1 MARLDPL
8 ERHVVSELDED
19 FAFFERTL
27 GFVPNSLLTMARR
40 PALARGLIALSRGV
54 YDPRGEVDL
63 GLKRLLGH
71 TASMAAGCLYCRA
84 HTGTSAMR
92 HGVSAEKLAALP
104 EYLTSPLYTGA
115 ERAAIDFAFA
125 AASQPNDV
133 DDALFARLRAHWSE
147 GQVVEIL
154 GVVGLF
160 GFFNRWNDSLATTL
174 EPVPLA
180 QAREY
185 LAPTG
190 WQPGKHVPVGDDAD
204 EPAQEP
210 GSMSMRI
217 VP

>member
-1 MARLDPL
+1 MARLEPL
-8 ERHVVSELDED
+8 ARDAVPALDED

-54 YDPRGEVDL
+54 YDPKGEVDL

-104 EYLTSPLYTGA
+104 DYRTSPLYSEP
-115 ERAAIDFAFA
+115 ERTAIDFALA
-125 AASQPNDV
+125 AASQPNGV
-133 DDALFARLRAHWSE
+133 DDALFARLSTHWNE

-154 GVVGLF
+154 GVVALF
-160 GFFNRWNDSLATTL
+160 GFFNRWNDSMATTL
-174 EPVPLA
+174 EPEPLA
-180 QAREY
+180 LAERHLARS
-185 LAPTG
+185 G
-190 WQPGKHVPVGDDAD
+190 WQAGKHA
-204 EPAQEP
+204 P
-210 GSMSMRI
+210 GA
-217 VP
+217 

>member
-8 ERHVVSELDED
+8 PRNAAPELDED

-40 PALARGLIALSRGV
+40 PSLAKGLIALSRGV
-54 YDPRGEVDL
+54 YDPKGEVDL

-71 TASMAAGCLYCRA
+71 TASMAAGCMYCRA

-104 EYLTSPLYTGA
+104 DYQRSPLYSEA
-115 ERAAIDFAFA
+115 ERVAIDFCFA

-133 DDALFARLRAHWSE
+133 DDALFSRLREHWSE

-160 GFFNRWNDSLATTL
+160 GFFNRWNDSMATTL
-174 EPVPLA
+174 EPEPLDLA
-180 QAREY
+180 NEH
-185 LAPTG
+185 LAPSG
-190 WQPGKHVPVGDDAD
+190 WKAGKHASG
-204 EPAQEP
+204 
-210 GSMSMRI
+210 G
-217 VP
+217 

>member
-1 MARLDPL
+1 MARLQPL
-8 ERHVVSELDED
+8 ARDAMPELDDD

-54 YDPRGEVDL
+54 YDPKGEVDL

-92 HGVSAEKLAALP
+92 HGVSADKLAALP
-104 EYLTSPLYTGA
+104 HYRESPLYSEA
-115 ERAAIDFAFA
+115 ERVAIDYAFA
-125 AASQPNDV
+125 AASQPNEVSDE
-133 DDALFARLRAHWSE
+133 LFARLRAHWSE

-154 GVVGLF
+154 GVVALF
-160 GFFNRWNDSLATTL
+160 GFFNRWNDSMATTL
-174 EPVPLA
+174 EPEPLHLA
-180 QAREY
+180 TQH

-190 WQPGKHVPVGDDAD
+190 WVPGKHA
-204 EPAQEP
+204 
-210 GSMSMRI
+210 
-217 VP
+217 

>member
-1 MARLDPL
+1 MARLEPL
-8 ERHVVSELDED
+8 ARHAMPELDDD

-40 PALARGLIALSRGV
+40 PTLARGLIALSRGV
-54 YDPRGEVDL
+54 YDPKGEVDL

-104 EYLTSPLYTGA
+104 DYRTSPLYGED
-115 ERAAIDFAFA
+115 ERAAIDFALA
-125 AASQPNDV
+125 AASQPNGV

-154 GVVGLF
+154 GVVALF
-160 GFFNRWNDSLATTL
+160 GFFNRWNDSMATTL
-174 EPVPLA
+174 EPEPLELA
-180 QAREY
+180 EQH
-185 LAPTG
+185 LAPSG
-190 WQPGKHVPVGDDAD
+190 WRAGKHA
-204 EPAQEP
+204 P
-210 GSMSMRI
+210 GA
-217 VP
+217 

>member
-1 MARLDPL
+1 MARLEPL
-8 ERHVVSELDED
+8 ARDAVPALDED

-40 PALARGLIALSRGV
+40 PSLARGLIALSRGV
-54 YDPRGEVDL
+54 YDPKGEVDL

-104 EYLTSPLYTGA
+104 DYRSSPLYSEA

-133 DDALFARLRAHWSE
+133 DDATFARLRTHWSE
-147 GQVVEIL
+147 GQIVEIL
-154 GVVGLF
+154 GVVALF
-160 GFFNRWNDSLATTL
+160 GFFNRWNDSMATTL
-174 EPVPLA
+174 EPEPMELA
-180 QAREY
+180 SRHLTAS
-185 LAPTG
+185 G
-190 WQPGKHVPVGDDAD
+190 WHAGKHAD
-204 EPAQEP
+204 GA
-210 GSMSMRI
+210 
-217 VP
+217 

>member
-8 ERHVVSELDED
+8 PRNAAPELDED

-40 PALARGLIALSRGV
+40 PSLAKGLIALSRGV
-54 YDPRGEVDL
+54 YDPKGEVDL

-71 TASMAAGCLYCRA
+71 AASMAAGCMYCRA

-104 EYLTSPLYTGA
+104 DYQRSPLYSEA
-115 ERAAIDFAFA
+115 ERVAIDFCFA

-133 DDALFARLRAHWSE
+133 DDALFSRLREHWSE

-160 GFFNRWNDSLATTL
+160 GFFNRWNDSMATTL
-174 EPVPLA
+174 EPEPLDLA
-180 QAREY
+180 NEH
-185 LAPTG
+185 LAPSG
-190 WQPGKHVPVGDDAD
+190 WKAGKHASG
-204 EPAQEP
+204 
-210 GSMSMRI
+210 G
-217 VP
+217 

>member
-1 MARLDPL
+1 MARLEPL
-8 ERHVVSELDED
+8 ARHAVPELDED

-104 EYLTSPLYTGA
+104 DYATSPLYSEA
-115 ERAAIDFAFA
+115 ERVAIDFALA
-125 AASQPNDV
+125 AASQPNAV

-154 GVVGLF
+154 GVVALF
-160 GFFNRWNDSLATTL
+160 GFFNRWNDSMATTL
-174 EPVPLA
+174 EPEPLTLA
-180 QAREY
+180 ERH

-190 WQPGKHVPVGDDAD
+190 WKAGKHA
-204 EPAQEP
+204 P
-210 GSMSMRI
+210 GA
-217 VP
+217 

>member
-1 MARLDPL
+1 MARLQPL
-8 ERHVVSELDED
+8 PRDAMPELDTD

-40 PALARGLIALSRGV
+40 PSLARGLIALSRGV
-54 YDPRGEVDL
+54 YDPTGEVDL
-63 GLKRLLGH
+63 GLKRLIGH

-104 EYLTSPLYTGA
+104 EYRTSPLYSDA

-133 DDALFARLRAHWSE
+133 SDALFERLRAHWSE

-154 GVVGLF
+154 GVVALF
-160 GFFNRWNDSLATTL
+160 GFFNRWNDSMATTL
-174 EPVPLA
+174 EPEPLTL
-180 QAREY
+180 AREH
-185 LAPTG
+185 LAPSG
-190 WQPGKHVPVGDDAD
+190 WTAGKHAAG
-204 EPAQEP
+204 
-210 GSMSMRI
+210 
-217 VP
+217 

>member
-1 MARLDPL
+1 MP
-8 ERHVVSELDED
+8 ELDDD

-40 PALARGLIALSRGV
+40 PSLARGLIALSRGV
-54 YDPRGEVDL
+54 YDPKGEVDL

-104 EYLTSPLYTGA
+104 GYPTSPLYSEA
-115 ERAAIDFAFA
+115 ERAAIDFALA
-125 AASQPNDV
+125 AASQPNAV

-154 GVVGLF
+154 GVVALF
-160 GFFNRWNDSLATTL
+160 GFFNRWNDSMATTL
-174 EPVPLA
+174 EPEPLA
-180 QAREY
+180 LAEQH
-185 LAPTG
+185 LAPSG
-190 WQPGKHVPVGDDAD
+190 WKAGKHA
-204 EPAQEP
+204 P
-210 GSMSMRI
+210 GA
-217 VP
+217 

>member
-1 MARLDPL
+1 MARLPPL
-8 ERHVVSELDED
+8 PRDAAPELDDD

-54 YDPRGEVDL
+54 YDPKGEVDL

-92 HGVSAEKLAALP
+92 HGVSADKLAALP
-104 EYLTSPLYTGA
+104 HYRDSALYSEA

-133 DDALFARLRAHWSE
+133 SDELFAHLRRHWSE

-154 GVVGLF
+154 GVVALF
-160 GFFNRWNDSLATTL
+160 GFFNRWNDSMATTL
-174 EPVPLA
+174 EPEPLE
-180 QAREY
+180 QARQH
-185 LAPTG
+185 LAPGG
-190 WQPGKHVPVGDDAD
+190 WAPGKHA
-204 EPAQEP
+204 
-210 GSMSMRI
+210 
-217 VP
+217 

>member
-1 MARLDPL
+1 MARLEPL
-8 ERHVVSELDED
+8 ARDAVPALDED

-54 YDPRGEVDL
+54 YDPKGEVDL

-104 EYLTSPLYTGA
+104 EYRSSPLYSEA

-133 DDALFARLRAHWSE
+133 DDETFARLRTHWTE

-154 GVVGLF
+154 GVVALF
-160 GFFNRWNDSLATTL
+160 GFFNRWNDSMATTL
-174 EPVPLA
+174 EPEPMELA
-180 QAREY
+180 SRH
-185 LAPTG
+185 LAASG
-190 WQPGKHVPVGDDAD
+190 WHVGKHA
-204 EPAQEP
+204 
-210 GSMSMRI
+210 GSA
-217 VP
+217 

>member
-1 MARLDPL
+1 MARLEPL
-8 ERHVVSELDED
+8 DRATTPELDDD

-71 TASMAAGCLYCRA
+71 TASLAAGCLYCRA

-92 HGVSAEKLAALP
+92 HGVSPEKLAALP
-104 EYLTSPLYTGA
+104 DYDTSPLYSEA

-125 AASQPNDV
+125 AASQPNAV
-133 DDALFARLRAHWSE
+133 DDVVFERLRAFWSE

-154 GVVGLF
+154 GVISLF
-160 GFFNRWNDSLATTL
+160 GFFNRWNDSMGTTL
-174 EPVPLA
+174 EPEPLSLA
-180 QAREY
+180 QAH
-185 LAPTG
+185 LAASG
-190 WQPGKHVPVGDDAD
+190 WQAGKHAP
-204 EPAQEP
+204 ET
-210 GSMSMRI
+210 
-217 VP
+217 

>member
-1 MARLDPL
+1 MARITPL
-8 ERHVVSELDED
+8 QIEPSHELAAD
-19 FAFFERTL
+19 FSFFEKTL

-63 GLKRLLGH
+63 GLKRLIGH
-71 TASMAAGCLYCRA
+71 AASMAAGCLYCRA

-104 EYLTSPLYTGA
+104 EYRTSAHYSEA
-115 ERAAIDFAFA
+115 ERAAIDFALA

-133 DDALFARLRAHWSE
+133 DDGLFARLRTHWSE

-160 GFFNRWNDSLATTL
+160 GFFNRWNDSMATTL
-174 EPVPLA
+174 APEPLE
-180 QAREY
+180 QALEH
-185 LAPTG
+185 LAPRG
-190 WQPGKHVPVGDDAD
+190 WQAGKHA
-204 EPAQEP
+204 P
-210 GSMSMRI
+210 G
-217 VP
+217 V

>member
-1 MARLDPL
+1 MARIDPL
-8 ERHVVSELDED
+8 PRDAAPDLDED

-104 EYLTSPLYTGA
+104 EYRTSPHYTEA
-115 ERAAIDFAFA
+115 ERAAIDFSFA

-133 DDALFARLRAHWSE
+133 DDALFARLRTHWSE
-147 GQVVEIL
+147 GQIVEIL

-174 EPVPLA
+174 EPEPLA
-180 QAREY
+180 QALEH
-185 LAPTG
+185 LAPRG
-190 WQPGKHVPVGDDAD
+190 WLAGKHAPEA
-204 EPAQEP
+204 
-210 GSMSMRI
+210 
-217 VP
+217 